1 MPLSGRRSVS
11 ERQCDT
17 RPSSMTPGKVKEHAV
32 TDLQAEATATIPCG
46 HFRPAPK
53 QAQDTARDRYAAHM
67 SGSWKASLVDEHTDH
82 VMDSTVWNLGEMVV
96 TLNDFP
102 ARRVTRTSLLARADN
117 LDHYYVHLPLADAG
131 MRVAT
136 DNLDDETHVPAGMPV
151 MMDLS
156 RPFDTLQGGGRSMQA
171 FMPRETLDELL
182 PSPRDIHAT
191 PMQGAAASILA
202 DLLQSLT
209 RRLPSMAKAEAAD
222 VAKSTMHLV
231 AASLTP
237 TSCTLERARPAIEAS
252 LLRQAC
258 RFIDLHLSEEDFAA
272 ERLSATFKISRATL
286 YRLFEPYGGVAHYVR
301 ERRLVRAHAAICE
314 RNRRRPIARIAEEHG
329 FKSAA
334 QFSRAFREHFG
345 YPPSH
350 AAGLVA
356 GITNTASATD
366 LTEGESLAD
375 WLRPL
380 RG

>member
-1 MPLSGRRSVS
+1 M
-11 ERQCDT
+11 
-17 RPSSMTPGKVKEHAV
+17 
-32 TDLQAEATATIPCG
+32 TDLQAEATVSIPCG

-53 QAQDTARDRYAAHM
+53 RPQESARARYAAHM
-67 SGSWKASLVDEHTDH
+67 SGSWKASLVDEHSDH

-102 ARRVTRTSLLARADN
+102 ARRVKRTSLLTRADN

-131 MRVAT
+131 MRVA
-136 DNLDDETHVPAGMPV
+136 LDDLDEERHVPAGVPV
-151 MMDLS
+151 LMDLS
-156 RPFDTLQGGGRSMQA
+156 RPFDTLQGDGRSVQA

-182 PSPRDIHAT
+182 PSPRDMHAV
-191 PMQGAAASILA
+191 PLQGAAAGILA

-209 RRLPSMAKAEAAD
+209 RRLPAMAKAEAAD

-237 TSCTLERARPAIEAS
+237 TSCTLERAKPAIEVS
-252 LLRQAC
+252 VLRQAC
-258 RFIDLHLSEEDFAA
+258 RYIDLHLSEEDFAV
-272 ERLSATFKISRATL
+272 EQLCTTFRLSRATL

-301 ERRLVRAHAAICE
+301 ERRLVRAHASLCE
-314 RNRRRPIARIAEEHG
+314 RNSRRPITLIAEEHG

-350 AAGLVA
+350 AAGPVA
-356 GITNTASATD
+356 NTVGTAVPSD

>member
-1 MPLSGRRSVS
+1 M
-11 ERQCDT
+11 
-17 RPSSMTPGKVKEHAV
+17 
-32 TDLQAEATATIPCG
+32 TDLQAEVTAAIPSG
-46 HFRPAPK
+46 HFRPAPQ
-53 QAQDTARDRYAAHM
+53 QAHESARDRYAAHM
-67 SGSWKASLVDEHTDH
+67 SGSWKALLVDEHTDH

-102 ARRVTRTSLLARADN
+102 ARRVTRTRLLARADN

-131 MRVAT
+131 MRIAA
-136 DNLDDETHVPAGMPV
+136 DDLDDERHVPAGMPV

-171 FMPRETLDELL
+171 FMPRETLEELL

-191 PMQGAAASILA
+191 PLQGAAASILA

-209 RRLPSMAKAEAAD
+209 RRLPSMPKAEAAD

-237 TSCTLERARPAIEAS
+237 TSFALERAKPAIEAA

-258 RFIDLHLSEEDFAA
+258 RYIDLHLNEEDFSAGQ
-272 ERLSATFKISRATL
+272 LSTTFRISRATL

-314 RNRRRPIARIAEEHG
+314 REGRRPINLVAEEHG

-334 QFSRAFREHFG
+334 QFSRAFRDHFG

-350 AAGLVA
+350 AAGRIA
-356 GITNTASATD
+356 GAASTAATTD